1 MWLGRSDTRTHA
13 LFWYITLTV
22 YGNSSQWR
30 SSTQRHRSL
39 VLVTDGRQVTEKS
52 ELPIVRQGTVA
63 TCCNLYW
70 WMVVP
75 LAQTDV
81 VPARS
86 HRQDGAST
94 FDPGDI
100 WWRTFD
106 ALAY

>member
-1 MWLGRSDTRTHA
+1 MC
-13 LFWYITLTV
+13 
-22 YGNSSQWR
+22 
-30 SSTQRHRSL
+30 L
-39 VLVTDGRQVTEKS
+39 VLVTDGRHITEKS
-52 ELPIVRQGTVA
+52 QLPIVRRGMVA

-75 LAQTDV
+75 PAQTDM